1 MPAIEV
7 PGATVHYQVAGTG
20 PTLLLIP
27 GGGGDAD
34 TVSGLAARLA
44 DRFAVISHDRRGLSR
59 STLADPGEHPSIATH
74 ADDAARVIAA
84 VGAPAAVFGSS
95 LGAIIAL
102 DLLARHPD
110 SVRFL
115 VAHEPPLPQ
124 VLTVEGRRQ
133 ARAVQELLEQ
143 PGPQWRDVA
152 LALAID
158 HSDTEP
164 GVEIPRPTEREF
176 ANQRFFQTRDAPT
189 AHRYHLDLDALR
201 PNTSRLVLAGGTK
214 SAHAFPHH
222 CALALA
228 EALSVPFEE
237 FPGDHVGL
245 VTQPTT
251 FATRL
256 AELLP

>member
-7 PGATVHYQVAGTG
+7 PGATLHYQVSGAG

-34 TVSGLAARLA
+34 TVSGLATRLA
-44 DRFAVISHDRRGLSR
+44 DRFAVISYDRRGLSR
-59 STLADPGEHPSIATH
+59 SALADPDEHPSISTH

-102 DLLARHPD
+102 DLLVRHPD
-110 SVRFL
+110 PVRL
-115 VAHEPPLPQ
+115 VVAHEPPLSQ
-124 VLTVEGRRQ
+124 VLTGEGQRQ
-133 ARAVQELLEQ
+133 ARAVQAMLEQ

-158 HSDTEP
+158 HSTTEP

-176 ANQRFFQTRDAPT
+176 ANQRFFHTRDAPT
-189 AHRYHLDLDALR
+189 AHRYHLDVDALR
-201 PNTSRLVLAGGTK
+201 PNASRLILAGGTT

-228 EALSVPFEE
+228 DALSVPFVE

-251 FATRL
+251 FAARL
-256 AELLP
+256 AELLA